1 MKVRAF
7 KYLLLGFVALAAS
20 FSCSGSSKEDPWPDA
35 LYSSTSSVQLFSE
48 SVSYSLEFISPDS
61 WTATCSADWISLQE
75 KSGDGAREAQVLEM
89 ELRKNEGSG
98 ERSALVHI
106 ETDSESLDILFYQS
120 NLTEQEFIAKYPQ
133 EAPASVSLTLET
145 GDVSCDFGRFESS
158 ITFSSNAMWTL
169 SSDMGWV
176 GFSQTAGFGNGTR
189 KVTLYVTENPQRIAR
204 SAEVVLKAGDE
215 TRTFSIVQ
223 KPSPDVSISGYFD
236 RVVNAGYAYQYICA
250 HRSNTYSGIYER
262 KCPENTSLAVEE
274 CIRQGMDIVEIDG
287 RMTKDNVIVC
297 MHDDFIDNVTP
308 KSGRVSDYTY
318 EELQAIPMKVRETG
332 AVVESA
338 HIESLESVLRTCDG
352 RIWVNLDFSKDRSE
366 AFIRA
371 AIKVIAAAGMLDQC
385 TVYIGTVVDAA
396 KLYYELSGG
405 MLSVNFYVGS
415 TPSVGGISYFM
426 TKPVLQYSN
435 SDWKKGAASTS
446 FKIRDMGYCSFS
458 NMINDDSAVRK
469 GNAALLDA
477 WTASKTDF
485 MQTDSG
491 DHEAFVSYLRARGLR

>member
-1 MKVRAF
+1 MTVKTF
-7 KYLLLGFVALAAS
+7 KYLILGILALAAS

-35 LYSSTSSVQLFSE
+35 LYCSATSVQLFSDSE
-48 SVSYSLEFISPDS
+48 SCSLEFTSPAR
-61 WTATCSADWISLQE
+61 WTATCSAEWIALGV
-75 KSGDGAREAQVLEM
+75 KSGDGAREAQTLDMALQKNGGLE
-89 ELRKNEGSG
+89 

-106 ETDSESLDILFYQS
+106 ETDSESLDVLLYQS

-133 EAPASVSLTLET
+133 DAPASVSLNLEN
-145 GDVSCDFGRFESS
+145 GDVSCDYSRLESD
-158 ITFSSNAMWTL
+158 ILFSSNAMWTL

-176 GFSQTAGFGNGTR
+176 GFSQTAGFGNGAR
-189 KVTLYVTENPQRIAR
+189 KVVLYVMENPQRVER
-204 SAEVVLKAGDE
+204 RAEVVLKAGDE

-223 KPSPDVSISGYFD
+223 KPAPDGSISGYFD
-236 RVVNAGYAYQYICA
+236 RVVKAGYAYQYICA
-250 HRSNTYSGIYER
+250 HRANTYSGIYDR
-262 KCPENTSLAVEE
+262 RCPENTSLAVEE
-274 CIRQGMDIVEIDG
+274 CIRQGMDMVEIDG

-297 MHDDFIDNVTP
+297 MHDDYIDNVTT

-332 AVVESA
+332 AVVENA

-405 MLSVNFYVGS
+405 MLSVDFYVGS
-415 TPSVGGISYFM
+415 TPNVSGISYFM

-435 SDWKKGAASTS
+435 SDWKNGAATS
-446 FKIRDMGYCSFS
+446 SRIRDLGYCSFS
-458 NMINDDSAVRK
+458 NMINDDAAVRK
-469 GNAALLDA
+469 GNTALLDA
-477 WTASKTDF
+477 WTASRTDF

-491 DHEAFVSYLRARGLR
+491 DHEAFMSYLRSRGLR